1 MSAQATP
8 EPTRPWLSPEQ
19 AAALA
24 GVSLSTVRRAIDSG
38 ELRAGHVG
46 GWSAFGPPTS
56 TATSIAIE
64 RTVQDEQPSGYPQP
78 RCGER

>member
-8 EPTRPWLSPEQ
+8 EPARTLLSPEQ

-46 GWSAFGPPTS
+46 RLVRIRPADFDRYL
-56 TATSIAIE
+56 E
-64 RTVQDEQPSGYPQP
+64 RDREGAA
-78 RCGER
+78 